1 MGLPADCFLF
11 TMFALV
17 VSLVDDGV
25 WAVQCRCELV
35 LVEEGD
41 VGFGTGTLIV
51 FVMNERDFLEFGCHG
66 VWRCVLPS

>member
-1 MGLPADCFLF
+1 MGLSPDCLLF